1 MGYTAHWVIQHD
13 GLYGRVGNTARWV
26 IGHSASWCFRAT
38 LFFPAH
44 SSFTL
49 LIFSTVKRC
58 IISVQFLFLSF
69 ASWRQR
75 LYVAPFPCDL
85 SAKHTPTYSDAIL
98 WVCSH
103 PTQQVFL
110 PTVTNI
116 SFFTKQESICSLS
129 AVWLYR
135 WRALRSGWAG
145 DFQIKSGE
153 FPSETHGSFLASP
166 DESHRGSWVDW
177 ALSERRKETHKWNRF
192 KNLDPALSAL
202 KVYTLSV

>member
-1 MGYTAHWVIQHD
+1 MAQWVIQHN
-13 GLYGRVGNTARWV
+13 GLLGTVLLDALEQHFSFLLTAV
-26 IGHSASWCFRAT
+26 LHYS
-38 LFFPAH
+38 FFLQSNVA
-44 SSFTL
+44 L
-49 LIFSTVKRC
+49 
-58 IISVQFLFLSF
+58 FLFNSYFFLLLPDD
-69 ASWRQR
+69 R